1 MADVTKLAARRKG
14 FGAPPSLDE
23 ASSNLSAPET
33 APAAP
38 AGVEQPN
45 SEAPAATPA
54 KAQAPA
60 AKARTAPAP
69 RAKAAAAEPLQV
81 LPPPAVATRID
92 GRSLRRTN
100 RTQTLATRVTPE
112 FDARVRAIAQREGIM
127 LVEVLER
134 ALDAL
139 EESK

>member
-23 ASSNLSAPET
+23 ASNNLSAPET
-33 APAAP
+33 APATP
-38 AGVEQPN
+38 AALEQP
-45 SEAPAATPA
+45 SLEASSA
-54 KAQAPA
+54 KPAPA
-60 AKARTAPAP
+60 AKSPQTAPP
-69 RAKAAAAEPLQV
+69 HAKSAAAEPLQV
-81 LPPPAVATRID
+81 LPPPPAASRID

-100 RTQTLATRVTPE
+100 RTLTLATRVTPE

-139 EESK
+139 ELATR